1 MSNTDLVNRAR
12 SGDKQA
18 FAQLY
23 LQYKDKLYRY
33 AYFKLGN
40 PSDAQDAVSNC
51 IVQAYSGVTTLKNE
65 KAFSN
70 WLFKILYFECCRILS
85 DAVSRKAEESL
96 EGKDFPAY
104 STAHLAPELE
114 EALAI
119 LSPEDKD
126 IVLLNVTAGY
136 KTREISEMLGINH
149 STVRSRLSR
158 ALAEMRKFLE

>member
-1 MSNTDLVNRAR
+1 MSNTELVNRAR
-12 SGDKQA
+12 AGDKHA

-33 AYFKLGN
+33 AYFKLGD
-40 PSDAQDAVSNC
+40 PTDAQDAVSNC
-51 IVQAYSGVTTLKNE
+51 IVQAFAGVSMLKSE

-85 DAVSRKAEESL
+85 EKSNRRVEESL
-96 EGKDFPAY
+96 EGNDFPVY

-119 LSPEDKD
+119 LNPEDKD
-126 IVLLNVTAGY
+126 IVLLNVLAGY
-136 KTREISEMLGINH
+136 KTREISEMLGVNH
-149 STVRSRLSR
+149 ATVRSKLSR
-158 ALAEMRKFLE
+158 ALEKMRNFLE